1 MNLLMRGGDKGQFE
15 SKTEYKRQK
24 YKYIIKMIYSSVL
37 FRIRVGYKNTKN
49 PLSKYHN
56 MDKILFVNLLH
67 FQKMM
72 MEMDIGLTWEI

>member
-1 MNLLMRGGDKGQFE
+1 
-15 SKTEYKRQK
+15 
-24 YKYIIKMIYSSVL
+24 MIYSSVL

-72 MEMDIGLTWEI
+72 MEMEIGLTWEI